1 MNAPEQMWTINAT
14 SGELSTSDGRGG
26 KLCLGFDETMLA
38 FGGDGKAVVARP
50 CGAENSTKWTLKEAP
65 GGPSFAKLIETV
77 TPTACAKSKSLVDP
91 TDTSLHAFTPPT
103 CTVSGAGLKA
113 ANGNYT
119 WTEDG
124 HEGAIYSKDGY
135 TADKLYQWKVDQEWK
150 LGKFAKELYYEA
162 KGSSSVPPA
171 ADQWKV
177 VGKGMSPPPQSIVCR
192 GMTPPPPTPPGPPK
206 SCSCVHAVPCASCHA
221 TSSGQNGQKY
231 YAGTAVELTD
241 CAATGSTQHLE
252 WQQLFVGSSNAT
264 AGMLMS
270 GGLCLEAATHNST
283 DNTLVAATDVLL
295 PPMLTKPRV
304 NTRAAAATSDPQPS
318 ALGPMSHVRVV
329 VTRTNGIAAAHI
341 NEIRLYGSDGVAPFP
356 TQPNAST

>member
-1 MNAPEQMWTINAT
+1 MHKEIDQEPLPTSTGAHQGLGRRGPQPETVRDYLIEGQDAASGQWITLCNVSENYQRKRIHTLPCPIEPPGPPPAPAPQTVAVGAVQANICRGMNAPEQMWTINTT

-150 LGKFAKELYYEA
+150 LGKFAKFLYYEA
-162 KGSSSVPPA
+162 KGASSVPPA

-192 GMTPPPPTPPGPPK
+192 GMTPPPPSPPPSPTPPTPP
-206 SCSCVHAVPCASCHA
+206 APPANG
-221 TSSGQNGQKY
+221 GQ
-231 YAGTAVELTD
+231 
-241 CAATGSTQHLE
+241 
-252 WQQLFVGSSNAT
+252 
-264 AGMLMS
+264 
-270 GGLCLEAATHNST
+270 
-283 DNTLVAATDVLL
+283 LL
-295 PPMLTKPRV
+295 PSSVACITVLSI
-304 NTRAAAATSDPQPS
+304 NTSKKAGQVPQAT
-318 ALGPMSHVRVV
+318 
-329 VTRTNGIAAAHI
+329 
-341 NEIRLYGSDGVAPFP
+341 
-356 TQPNAST
+356 